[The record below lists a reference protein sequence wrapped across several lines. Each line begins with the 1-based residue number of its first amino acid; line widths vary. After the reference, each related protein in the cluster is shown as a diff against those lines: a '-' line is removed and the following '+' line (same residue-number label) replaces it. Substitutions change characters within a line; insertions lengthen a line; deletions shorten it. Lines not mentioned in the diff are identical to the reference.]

1 MKWLG
6 WKPLLSLSAPPYEPV
21 MTWHLSHNAKCK
33 SRNERKAF
41 VTVEVTCLLQS
52 MTHYIK
58 LVLHTENVHRALNI
72 YMNQPLWNELLFL
85 HMTHFTTF
93 HISLYHRWTGTHY
106 CNFYIFL
113 QWARCRCFTR
123 HELWLNDLLHI
134 SQLKGFSPVWTRRC
148 LERAAL
154 STKPLLHISHLYG
167 LSPVCVRLCV
177 VREPLWANRLLHTL
191 NI

>member
-1 MKWLG
+1 M
-6 WKPLLSLSAPPYEPV
+6 P
-21 MTWHLSHNAKCK
+21 NANLCK
-33 SRNERKAF
+33 SRNDRKVFAK
-41 VTVEVTCLLQS
+41 VEVTCLLQS

-58 LVLHTENVHRALNI
+58 QVLHKQNAHGALNI
-72 YMNQPLWNELLFL
+72 YTNLPLWNELSLL
-85 HMTHFTTF
+85 QTTHFTTF
-93 HISLYHRWTGTHY
+93 HISLYHCLMGTHY
-106 CNFYIFL
+106 CNFYIF

-154 STKPLLHISHLYG
+154 STKPLLHILHLYG

-177 VREPLWANRLLHTL
+177 VREPLWANRLLHIL
-191 NI
+191 HM